1 MVRNTKPERV
11 YKTHRKSDADED
23 HDLGED
29 CGDTFVLLA
38 ELRFGNHTCKINKIA
53 SYLLYKRRLLRDTHI
68 NVYQDLVLAW

>member
-11 YKTHRKSDADED
+11 YKTYRKSDADED

-53 SYLLYKRRLLRDTHI
+53 SYLLTSEDCCVDTHI